1 MSPLYNVVFVVSKF
15 LSSVSINWS
24 YRSITKLVFSKSI
37 LVRMAI
43 VSSLCLANL
52 SKSNSQI
59 SYAELLSFW
68 VNVVALKN
76 TSSQNQYL
84 FSFINWCC
92 STGLIAFKI
101 TFLFSTFH
109 YFPFRAV
116 EVLFSFSLRFPVA
129 RVFFSPSKLPIRDNF
144 LMVSAH
150 SSTSPVVGA
159 YQLVSVLWL
168 SFLQVSELYNLK
180 RNLRFCTS
188 LDM

>member
-15 LSSVSINWS
+15 LSSVSINWC

-43 VSSLCLANL
+43 VNVQVFVSSLCLAKL

-76 TSSQNQYL
+76 ISSQNQYL

-101 TFLFSTFH
+101 TFLFSTPL
-109 YFPFRAV
+109 FPFPCSWS
-116 EVLFSFSLRFPVA
+116 SFLV
-129 RVFFSPSKLPIRDNF
+129 FSPI
-144 LMVSAH
+144 
-150 SSTSPVVGA
+150 SSRP
-159 YQLVSVLWL
+159 
-168 SFLQVSELYNLK
+168 SFFFPFKTTY
-180 RNLRFCTS
+180 
-188 LDM
+188 